1 MKRNKFFQGERMAV
15 RLGVNVDHVATLREA
30 RKAKFPDPV
39 VAAVI
44 VETAGADGI
53 VCHLREDRRHIK
65 DKDLYLLKEVV
76 KTHLNMEM
84 APTDEMVKIATEVVP
99 DMVTLVPE
107 RREEITTEGGLNV
120 AGNQEYIEEVI
131 TILRANNIVVSLF
144 IDPDINQV
152 KAAARARADYVE
164 LHTGAY
170 AAAENLNAVAEELE
184 KIRSMALAA
193 NKLGLGVSA
202 GHGLHYQN
210 TREIAAIPQIEEL
223 NIGHAIVAKAVMVG
237 IEKAVR
243 DMLALMR

>member
-1 MKRNKFFQGERMAV
+1 MAV

-39 VAAVI
+39 AAAVI

-84 APTDEMVKIATEVVP
+84 APTDEMVKITTEVVP

-120 AGNQEYIEEVI
+120 VGNQEYIEEVI

-170 AAAENLNAVAEELE
+170 AAAENLNTVAEELE

-202 GHGLHYQN
+202 GHGLNYHN

-223 NIGHAIVAKAVMVG
+223 NIGHAIVAKAVIVG